1 MNGPKASIDRCSNCI
16 YWERI
21 SAQRGL
27 CHIISYPEKFH
38 NDLATIEILAREAG
52 KLRTAPESKVLT
64 GADSRYTVAFMPTP
78 GFHCTLYKVGR
89 EQ

>member
-1 MNGPKASIDRCSNCI
+1 MNGPKASIDRCQNCI

-21 SAQRGL
+21 SPTRGV
-27 CHIISYPEKFH
+27 CHIITYPDKFK
-38 NDLATIEILAREAG
+38 NNLATVEILARIG
-52 KLRTAPESKVLT
+52 DKLRKTAEPRPTL
-64 GADSRYTVAFMPTP
+64 YTSAFMPTP

>member
-21 SAQRGL
+21 TPDRGV
-27 CHIISYPEKFH
+27 CHIISYPDKFK
-38 NDLATIEILAREAG
+38 NDLATIGVLAREAG
-52 KLRTAPESKVLT
+52 QLKVSPARGNPT
-64 GADSRYTVAFMPTP
+64 TDPRYTAVFMPTP